1 MLLDLNR
8 ATIIGTMVTD
18 PELRMAGTKPVCNFR
33 LSVNRYTKDGNKAE
47 YINVVCW
54 DKLAENISTYL
65 TKGSRLYAEG
75 RLQTREW
82 TANDGQK
89 KTTTEIVASDILF
102 LDKKDAPA
110 RSIQS
115 ISSIT
120 NVPGLAVTS
129 GTPSADGSN
138 YELVYKTPLNTES
151 FVLESMDKQDNVQ
164 EIKLSDIPF

>member
-1 MLLDLNR
+1 MLEERPEITMNDLNR
-8 ATIIGTMVTD
+8 ASLIGNMATD

-65 TKGSRLYAEG
+65 TRGSRLYAEG

-102 LDKKDAPA
+102 LDKKDDPA
-110 RSIQS
+110 RSTQS
-115 ISSIT
+115 VT
-120 NVPGLAVTS
+120 NMTVTENS
-129 GTPSADGSN
+129 VTGTNA
-138 YELVYKTPLNTES
+138 TEA
-151 FVLESMDKQDNVQ
+151 FVMESMDKQDNVQ
-164 EIKLSDIPF
+164 EINLSDVPF

>member
-1 MLLDLNR
+1 MNDLNR

-65 TKGSRLYAEG
+65 SKGSRLYAEG

-89 KTTTEIVASDILF
+89 KTTTEIVASEIIF

-110 RSIQS
+110 RSTQS
-115 ISSIT
+115 VTNLTGDATEAFVLQHMNKESSDAFNAT
-120 NVPGLAVTS
+120 NVAPFGDLLA
-129 GTPSADGSN
+129 
-138 YELVYKTPLNTES
+138 PLWH
-151 FVLESMDKQDNVQ
+151 LDQ
-164 EIKLSDIPF
+164 

>member
-1 MLLDLNR
+1 MSDLNR
-8 ATIIGTMVTD
+8 AMFIGTMVTD
-18 PELRMAGTKPVCNFR
+18 PVQRMAGDKAVCNFR
-33 LSVNRYTKDGNKAE
+33 LLTNFYTKNGNKAE
-47 YINVVCW
+47 YINIVCW

-102 LDKKDAPA
+102 LDKKDSPA

-115 ISSIT
+115 IT
-120 NVPGLAVTS
+120 NLTGDA
-129 GTPSADGSN
+129 
-138 YELVYKTPLNTES
+138 TEM
-151 FVLESMDKQDNVQ
+151 FVLENMDKNV
-164 EIKLSDIPF
+164 

>member
-1 MLLDLNR
+1 MSQDLNR

-18 PELRMAGTKPVCNFR
+18 PELRKAGDKSVCNFR

-65 TKGSRLYAEG
+65 SKGSRLYAEG

-115 ISSIT
+115 VT
-120 NVPGLAVTS
+120 NLTGDA
-129 GTPSADGSN
+129 
-138 YELVYKTPLNTES
+138 TEA
-151 FVLESMDKQDNVQ
+151 FVIESMNKSDSTH

>member
-1 MLLDLNR
+1 MSQDLNR

-65 TKGSRLYAEG
+65 SKGSRLYAEG

-110 RSIQS
+110 RSTQS
-115 ISSIT
+115 
-120 NVPGLAVTS
+120 VTS
-129 GTPSADGSN
+129 MSPIPQGSVTGTNS
-138 YELVYKTPLNTES
+138 TEN

-164 EIKLSDIPF
+164 EIKLEDIPF